1 MKAIQITATGGPEV
15 LQYRDL
21 DVPTPARGQ
30 VLIEVRAAGINFI
43 DIYFREGRYPSDLPF
58 IPGQEGAGVVVAI
71 GDDVTAFYVGARV
84 AWCGVQG
91 AYAQYAVVPESR
103 VIRMPD
109 SISFEQ
115 AAAAMLQGMT
125 AHYLANS
132 TYPLQEGSAVLIHAG
147 AGGVGLLLTQV
158 AKMMGAYVI
167 TTASTREKAHLSREA
182 GADHVVLYADTD
194 FAEQAKS
201 LTKGVGVDVVYD
213 GVGKTTF
220 EGSLK
225 ALKPR
230 GMLVLFGGASGAV
243 PAFDLARLSTMGSLY
258 VTRPT
263 LAHYTATRA
272 ELEWRA
278 NDVLHWVEARKLM
291 LRADHVYPLAD
302 AAKAQSDL
310 QGRRTTGKLLLIP

>member
-1 MKAIQITATGGPEV
+1 MKAIQITETGGPEV

-21 DVPTPARGQ
+21 DAPVATGTE
-30 VLIEVRAAGINFI
+30 VLVEVRAAGINFI
-43 DIYFREGRYPSDLPF
+43 DIYFREGRYPSALPL
-58 IPGQEGAGVVVAI
+58 IPGQEGAGVVLAT
-71 GDDVTAFYVGARV
+71 GDAVTTLLVGERV

-91 AYAQYAVVPESR
+91 AYAQFAVVPESKL
-103 VIRMPD
+103 IRIPETV
-109 SISFEQ
+109 SFKQ

-125 AHYLANS
+125 AHYLAHS
-132 TYPLQEGSAVLIHAG
+132 AYPLKTWDTALIHAG

-182 GADHVVLYADTD
+182 GADHVVLYSDTD
-194 FAEQAKS
+194 FVEQARS
-201 LTKGVGVDVVYD
+201 LTGGLGVDVVYD

-230 GMLVLFGGASGAV
+230 GMMVLFGGASGAV
-243 PAFDLARLSTMGSLY
+243 PEFDLARLSTMGSLY

-263 LAHYTATRA
+263 LVNYTATRA

-278 NDVLHWVEARKLM
+278 TDVLRWVEMDKLM
-291 LRADHVYPLAD
+291 LRIDHVYPLAD
-302 AAKAQSDL
+302 AAVAQSDL